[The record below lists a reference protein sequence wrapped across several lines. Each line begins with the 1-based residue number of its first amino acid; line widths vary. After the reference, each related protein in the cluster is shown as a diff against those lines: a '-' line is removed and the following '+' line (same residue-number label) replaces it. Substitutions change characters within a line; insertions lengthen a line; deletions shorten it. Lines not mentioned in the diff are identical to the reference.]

1 MKRYKNIHINTEKQE
16 NPENPENSENVEP
29 QNQTTDTQKQDTAE
43 AKA

>member
-16 NPENPENSENVEP
+16 NPENPENVEE
-29 QNQTTDTQKQDTAE
+29 QEQTTDTQKQDTAE